1 MNRYPFALAALALV
15 AGVVSAATTE
25 TTFTA
30 DLAAI
35 EHEFDA
41 ASFET
46 KEETARRAAFDAL
59 VLHAAEFSKKYPDRV
74 EAVAW
79 EGIVLSTYA
88 GEVGAMSAMKYA
100 KAARAALLR
109 AERMDPEALGGG
121 LYASLGALY
130 SKVPGGLIGFG
141 DDELAAEYFT
151 KALQVDPNNIDSNF
165 FYGEFLVD
173 QGDYAEAVA
182 VLDRALKAPTV
193 EARPAFDAGRR
204 SEIRELLATAQR
216 EAS

>member
-1 MNRYPFALAALALV
+1 MNRYSCALAALALV
-15 AGVVSAATTE
+15 AGVGSAAATE
-25 TTFTA
+25 STFTA

-35 EHEFDA
+35 EHEFDVA
-41 ASFET
+41 NFEA
-46 KEETARRAAFDAL
+46 KDETTRAGAFEAL
-59 VLHAAEFSKKYPDRV
+59 VQHAADLSKKYPDRV

-100 KAARAALLR
+100 KAARAALLK
-109 AERMDPEALGGG
+109 AESMDPEALNGG

-173 QGDYAEAVA
+173 QGDYAEAIT
-182 VLDRALKAPTV
+182 VLDRALKAPTI
-193 EARPAFDAGRR
+193 EARPAFDSGRR
-204 SEIRELLATAQR
+204 AEIRELLATAQR

>member
-1 MNRYPFALAALALV
+1 MNRYSCALAALALV
-15 AGVVSAATTE
+15 AGVGPAAATE
-25 TTFTA
+25 STFTA

-41 ASFET
+41 ANFE
-46 KEETARRAAFDAL
+46 KKDETARKAAFEAL
-59 VLHAAEFSKKYPDRV
+59 VQHAAELSKKYPDRV

-88 GEVGAMSAMKYA
+88 GEVSAMSAMKYA
-100 KAARAALLR
+100 KAARAALLK
-109 AERMDPEALGGG
+109 AEGMDPEALDGG

-151 KALQVDPNNIDSNF
+151 KALQVDPNNIDSNY

-173 QGDYAEAVA
+173 QGDYAEAIT

-193 EARPAFDAGRR
+193 ETRPAFDAGRR
-204 SEIRELLATAQR
+204 AEMRDLLATAHR